1 MIAINQSLAKQ
12 FKILVLKKF
21 NIQGRTGNYTVEL
34 LENGMM
40 TCTCPAGSLN
50 KECRHKRIIRNTLK
64 GEKYENWF
72 KAS

>member
-40 TCTCPAGSLN
+40 RCNCIAGSMG
-50 KECRHKRIIRNTLK
+50 KECRHQRIIRNQLN
-64 GEKYENWF
+64 GEKYVQVNR
-72 KAS
+72 